1 MQPIKFYFDV
11 LSQPCRALYI
21 LLEAAKI
28 PYEAIPVNLL
38 KGEHMTK
45 EFGEKANRFKKVP
58 AINDHGFQLT
68 ESVAILRHL
77 NREKIVPEHWYPRRN
92 LARSRIDEYMEWQQ
106 TNMRPACSS
115 YFQQKWLLPV
125 VNKTPASEYDI
136 NLAAK
141 RLDHTIE
148 EFERGFLNSH
158 KFMVSRNISFAD
170 LLAICEIDQPVTL
183 GYDPFTNRAK
193 LTQWYEVVRE
203 ELGPIYKEV
212 HAEFVH
218 KLKTEAK
225 EAKDEAISVKQ

>member
-45 EFGEKANRFKKVP
+45 EFEKANRFKKVP

-106 TNMRPACSS
+106 TNMRPACSN
-115 YFQQKWLLPV
+115 YFQVKWLLPTL
-125 VNKTPASEYDI
+125 NKTRPNEDDI
-136 NLAAK
+136 NMAAK
-141 RLDHTIE
+141 RLDHTIT
-148 EFERGFLNSH
+148 EFENGFLNSN
-158 KFMVSRNISFAD
+158 KFMAGRNVSFAD
-170 LLAICEIDQPVTL
+170 LLAICEIDQPVTV
-183 GYDPFTNRAK
+183 GYNPFKNRAK
-193 LTQWYEVVRE
+193 LAQWYEIVRE

-212 HAEFVH
+212 HDEFEH
-218 KLKTEAK
+218 KLKNAGV
-225 EAKDEAISVKQ
+225 KDEAISIKQ